1 MVKLF
6 QFAQQC
12 QEIFGIYSSQL
23 SQRYFSTSSTR
34 AIIKFFCAQLFFTTA
49 AFFVF
54 EAKSMFDYGFSFSMA
69 IAAANGFAVYIIFI
83 WQSENTLK
91 FIGNCEGFIE
101 KST

>member
-12 QEIFGIYSSQL
+12 HQIIGIHPYLPNQKYL
-23 SQRYFSTSSTR
+23 SANSTR
-34 AIIKFFCAQLFFTTA
+34 AIILTASTQLFFTTA
-49 AFFVF
+49 AFILF
-54 EAKSMFDYGFSFSMA
+54 EAESMFDYGFSFSMA
-69 IAAANGFAVYIIFI
+69 IAGANGIAVYIIFI
-83 WQSENTLK
+83 RQSENTLK